1 MGARRDRT
9 LGESDMKDAELLLR
23 HGRVVVPNPGAKAID
38 QAALATI
45 IANITH
51 YGFALTHQGFEALAK
66 ASAADIEAWWLSLE
80 EALMVVTG
88 DDKNMAD
95 HVVYKNFPSEVLA
108 MDEADYWLRQI
119 LMYWGVPNDLVRE
132 DEAPREAM
140 DEEIQLRVLQLAQE
154 DTLGE
159 IYASLLRLPARWTGG
174 QWEQVSVLAP
184 RLHSVVPAASPFK
197 ENLIQLAALLLE
209 LGHPPELSTATDVL
223 RLAVAM
229 SEGDVSLRENTKL
242 RSFKRGER
250 RALLTMLEGAA
261 NLDEDVARRRERFKR
276 LFRALRPG
284 DWAKRFP
291 RCVAIYDVLYKGAPI
306 PTFESELERC
316 IEAKDPQALVLLAQ
330 RPGLFMRRL
339 HHMLLLFGADAAG
352 SFEHVIPK
360 LSTLQ
365 LLKTLRHFETDHDRA
380 SRVFAPKGNWTK
392 MQTRP
397 QSPERRVPKKVRNAL
412 VQKLEAAIAQRVSK
426 VVPTVRL
433 DPRVANVRLQSND
446 SDLTPYGR
454 GTVFQIP
461 RKVTFLRTASYWES
475 GPTSSNLWYDN
486 GWSFFDSDWTP
497 MGTCTWNKATFRK
510 GTAIFSGDPTN
521 SKDLKGR
528 ACQLIDLYLDKLAK
542 EGVRYGVWAI
552 LCYSRK
558 SFDEAVDVQAAL
570 QWGEKPE
577 TGKLFEPSRVQLSF
591 PVRGG
596 NLTKYIAYL
605 DVKKRHLVYVDANL
619 YGRVNSAASN
629 TKVLGKIMPAFLEY
643 VDTLPTVH
651 DLFRHVPQSDD
662 GMCVAYDD
670 RDVQLRDEP
679 AFVFR
684 SVNQDNDFT
693 AFDLS
698 TLL

>member
-1 MGARRDRT
+1 
-9 LGESDMKDAELLLR
+9 MKDEELLLR
-23 HGRVVVPNPGAKAID
+23 HGRVRVPNPGAKAID
-38 QAALATI
+38 RAALATI

-66 ASAADIEAWWLSLE
+66 ASAADIEAWWLDLE
-80 EALMVVTG
+80 QALKAVTG
-88 DDKNMAD
+88 DDKNMAE
-95 HVVYKNFPSEVLA
+95 HVVYRNFPAEVLA
-108 MDEADYWLRQI
+108 MDEADYWFRQI

-132 DEAPREAM
+132 DEVARDAM
-140 DEEIQLRVLQLAQE
+140 DEEVQLRVLQLAQPE
-154 DTLGE
+154 ALGE
-159 IYASLLRLPARWTGG
+159 IYASLLRLGARWTPG
-174 QWEQVSVLAP
+174 QWAQVAALAP

-197 ENLIQLAALLLE
+197 ENLIRLAALLLD
-209 LGHPPELSTATDVL
+209 LGHPPQLCTATDVL
-223 RLAVAM
+223 RLAAAL
-229 SEGDVSLRENTKL
+229 SEGDVSLRENTKF
-242 RSFKRGER
+242 RSFKRRER
-250 RALLTMLEGAA
+250 RSLLTMLEGAA

-291 RCVAIYDVLYKGAPI
+291 RCVAVYDVLYKGGRI
-306 PTFESELERC
+306 PTFESELERY
-316 IEAKDPQALVLLAQ
+316 IEAKDPRALVLLAQ
-330 RPGLFMRRL
+330 RPGVFMRRL

-352 SFEHVIPK
+352 AFDDVIPK

-365 LLKTLRHFETDHDRA
+365 LLKTLRHFETDHDRK
-380 SRVFAPKGNWTK
+380 SRVFAPQGNWTK

-397 QSPERRVPKKVRNAL
+397 QRAERRVAEKIRQAL
-412 VQKLEAAIAQRVSK
+412 VQKLETAIAQRVSK

-461 RKVTFLRTASYWES
+461 QHVTFLRTASYWES

-486 GWSFFDSDWTP
+486 GWSFFDSAWNP
-497 MGTCTWNKATFRK
+497 MGSCTWNKATFRQ
-510 GTAIFSGDPTN
+510 GTAVFSGDPTN

-528 ACQLIDLYLDKLAK
+528 ACQLIDLYLSKLAN

-605 DVKKRHLVYVDANL
+605 DVQKRHLVYVDANL
-619 YGRVNSAASN
+619 YGRVNSAAAN

-651 DLFRHVPQSDD
+651 DLFRHVPKSDD

-670 RDVQLRDEP
+670 RDVQLRG
-679 AFVFR
+679 ASAYVFR
-684 SVNQDNDFT
+684 AVNQHNDFT